1 MYVLLAL
8 FFLAVLT
15 IGSKIYFV
23 LTKSLTELEKENY
36 NMDTVNSIRRR
47 NPSWVR
53 EDERHL
59 YQ

>member
-1 MYVLLAL
+1 MVVLAGL
-8 FFLAVLT
+8 FFLAVLK
-15 IGSKIYFV
+15 IGSLIYFS

-36 NMDTVNSIRRR
+36 NMDTVDSVRRR
-47 NPSWVR
+47 IPSWVR

>member
-1 MYVLLAL
+1 MVVLAVL
-8 FFLAVLT
+8 FFLAVLK
-15 IGSKIYFV
+15 IGSLIYFS

-36 NMDTVNSIRRR
+36 NMDTVNSVRRSI
-47 NPSWVR
+47 PSWVR